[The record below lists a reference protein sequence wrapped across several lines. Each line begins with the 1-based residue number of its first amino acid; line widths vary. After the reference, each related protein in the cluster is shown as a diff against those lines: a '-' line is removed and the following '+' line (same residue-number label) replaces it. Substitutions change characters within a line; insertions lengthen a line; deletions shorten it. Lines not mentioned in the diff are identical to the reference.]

1 MEYDVFISCKNE
13 DYSIAEE
20 VYSYLKDNGFHVF
33 LSPKELHK
41 MKDSEYMDVISEAL
55 DSAYH
60 IIVLGTSK
68 ENLRS
73 QWVKFEWV
81 TFLNELLSGRKSGQ
95 VLTFL
100 EGNISI
106 ADLPIQLRHFES
118 FNLNNYQDAILHY
131 VETPAYIERKE
142 EAKKKLKL
150 EEERIRKI
158 KEAEQR
164 EKRIR
169 KELEDKKAEYSR
181 HYSSLEDLALAVV
194 SKYKQLGITSKKCP
208 VCNEELFVDAS
219 YCKTCGWLF
228 EPKFSE
234 KGKTT
239 EEHLFISQSNW
250 NSLKNSEA
258 LIQQAKKDL
267 AKEKEATKKL
277 RVDKDTLLEK
287 LKEQELLKAELKMSM
302 NSLHKQYDESLEKIK
317 MFVSNDRAQK
327 KQLDK
332 AENQIELL
340 RKQIAKTE
348 TVIATL
354 SSKAKRFDQLMA
366 EMDELVE
373 KNEKQKRKINEL
385 QHNWDLSEARNRRV
399 REKYEQSCGIVDKLK
414 GELMACKEERS
425 SSHLGSEIMTSQYA
439 APAIV
444 LTKETLRD
452 SMLKSCSTP
461 FHVFGGDRLDKIG
474 FNEKIF
480 RAILQNQF
488 GVTFGPYELKK
499 CKTFES
505 LKKYV
510 AAKVNVEL

>member
-68 ENLRS
+68 ENLKS
-73 QWVKFEWV
+73 PWVKYEWV

-228 EPKFSE
+228 EPNFSE

-239 EEHLFISQSNW
+239 EEHLFISQRNW
-250 NSLKNSEA
+250 NSLKNSVA

-287 LKEQELLKAELKMSM
+287 LKEQELLKAELKMTM
-302 NSLHKQYDESLEKIK
+302 DSLHKQYDESLEKIK

-348 TVIATL
+348 TVVA
-354 SSKAKRFDQLMA
+354 KAKRFDQLMA
-366 EMDELVE
+366 EMDELA
-373 KNEKQKRKINEL
+373 EKQ
-385 QHNWDLSEARNRRV
+385 
-399 REKYEQSCGIVDKLK
+399 SCEMIDKLK
-414 GELMACKEERS
+414 VELTACK
-425 SSHLGSEIMTSQYA
+425 
-439 APAIV
+439 
-444 LTKETLRD
+444 
-452 SMLKSCSTP
+452 
-461 FHVFGGDRLDKIG
+461 
-474 FNEKIF
+474 
-480 RAILQNQF
+480 
-488 GVTFGPYELKK
+488 KK
-499 CKTFES
+499 
-505 LKKYV
+505 
-510 AAKVNVEL
+510 

>member
-1 MEYDVFISCKNE
+1 M
-13 DYSIAEE
+13 
-20 VYSYLKDNGFHVF
+20 
-33 LSPKELHK
+33 
-41 MKDSEYMDVISEAL
+41 
-55 DSAYH
+55 
-60 IIVLGTSK
+60 
-68 ENLRS
+68 
-73 QWVKFEWV
+73 
-81 TFLNELLSGRKSGQ
+81 
-95 VLTFL
+95 
-100 EGNISI
+100 
-106 ADLPIQLRHFES
+106 
-118 FNLNNYQDAILHY
+118 
-131 VETPAYIERKE
+131 
-142 EAKKKLKL
+142 
-150 EEERIRKI
+150 
-158 KEAEQR
+158 
-164 EKRIR
+164 
-169 KELEDKKAEYSR
+169 
-181 HYSSLEDLALAVV
+181 
-194 SKYKQLGITSKKCP
+194 
-208 VCNEELFVDAS
+208 
-219 YCKTCGWLF
+219 F
-228 EPKFSE
+228 EPNFSE

-287 LKEQELLKAELKMSM
+287 LKEQELLKAELTMTM
-302 NSLHKQYDESLEKIK
+302 DSLHKQYDESLEKIK
-317 MFVSNDRAQK
+317 MLVSNDRAQK

-332 AENQIELL
+332 AESQVELL

-399 REKYEQSCGIVDKLK
+399 REKYEQSCGMVDKLK
-414 GELMACKEERS
+414 GELTACKEERS

-452 SMLKSCSTP
+452 SMLKSCSAP

-474 FNEKIF
+474 FNEMVF
-480 RAILQNQF
+480 RTILHNQF

-499 CKTFES
+499 CKTFDS
-505 LKKYV
+505 LKEYV
-510 AAKVNVEL
+510 AAKTNVEL

>member
-41 MKDSEYMDVISEAL
+41 MKESEFMDVISEAL

-60 IIVLGTSK
+60 IIVLGTTK

-73 QWVKFEWV
+73 QWVKFEWG
-81 TFLNELLSGRKSGQ
+81 TFLTEQLSGRKRGQ

-208 VCNEELFVDAS
+208 VCNEEMFVDAS

-228 EPKFSE
+228 EPNFSE

-277 RVDKDTLLEK
+277 RVVKDTLLEK
-287 LKEQELLKAELKMSM
+287 LKEQELLKAELKMTM
-302 NSLHKQYDESLEKIK
+302 DSLHKQYDESLEKIK
-317 MFVSNDRAQK
+317 MLVSNDRAQK

-332 AENQIELL
+332 AESQVELL

-348 TVIATL
+348 TVVATL

-366 EMDELVE
+366 EVDELVE
-373 KNEKQKRKINEL
+373 K
-385 QHNWDLSEARNRRV
+385 
-399 REKYEQSCGIVDKLK
+399 QSCEMIDKLK
-414 GELMACKEERS
+414 GELTACK
-425 SSHLGSEIMTSQYA
+425 
-439 APAIV
+439 
-444 LTKETLRD
+444 
-452 SMLKSCSTP
+452 
-461 FHVFGGDRLDKIG
+461 
-474 FNEKIF
+474 
-480 RAILQNQF
+480 
-488 GVTFGPYELKK
+488 KK
-499 CKTFES
+499 
-505 LKKYV
+505 
-510 AAKVNVEL
+510 